1 MAPIY
6 RLTLR
11 QISSGWRLLIMAVL
25 AALPVIVAALTLR
38 SSGAP
43 SVRGFEDAVLSHML
57 AGAISP
63 LVVLAIATTAFGHE
77 IEDGTL
83 ANLTLAPIPRW
94 KIVLPKLLAPI
105 TVAGAFI
112 AVSAYATGHLAY
124 LGDVRATLSVTAGAL
139 AGVAL
144 YAAAFV
150 WLGLLTS
157 RAVWVGL
164 AYIVLWEELFTGI
177 VSGARLFSVRYHSIA
192 LTHGL
197 DERRFPASDHPELG
211 VVIAIL
217 AVAFAGFVWL
227 SVRRLRRMDV
237 P

>member
-1 MAPIY
+1 MGPIY

-11 QISSGWRLLIMAVL
+11 QISSRWRLIIMAAL
-25 AALPVIVAALTLR
+25 AALPVVVAVLTLR
-38 SSGAP
+38 SPGAP
-43 SVRGFEDAVLSHML
+43 SVADFEAVVFDHML
-57 AGAISP
+57 AGAITP
-63 LVVLAIATTAFGHE
+63 LVVLAIATVAFGHE

-83 ANLTLAPIPRW
+83 ANLTLAPVPRW
-94 KIVLPKLLAPI
+94 KIVLPKLLAPV
-105 TVAGAFI
+105 TLAGAFI
-112 AVSAYATGHLAY
+112 AASAFVTGHLAY
-124 LGDVRATLSVTAGAL
+124 LGDTRATLSVTVGAL

-150 WLGLLTS
+150 WLGLMSS
-157 RAVWVGL
+157 RAVWIGL

-177 VSGARLFSVRYHSIA
+177 VSGARLFSIRYHAIA

-197 DERRFPASDHPELG
+197 DGRRFAEADHPDL
-211 VVIAIL
+211 VAVIAVM
-217 AVAFAGFVWL
+217 AVAFGGLVWL

>member
-1 MAPIY
+1 MGPIY

-11 QISSGWRLLIMAVL
+11 QISSRWRIVVMTAL
-25 AALPVIVAALTLR
+25 AAMPVLVAVLTLR
-38 SSGAP
+38 STGAP
-43 SVRGFEDAVLSHML
+43 SVRGFEDAVFNHML

-83 ANLTLAPIPRW
+83 ANLTLAPVPRW
-94 KIVLPKLLAPI
+94 QIVLPKLLAPI
-105 TVAGAFI
+105 TVAGTFV
-112 AVSAYATGHLAY
+112 AVSALVTGHLVY
-124 LGDVRATLSVTAGAL
+124 LGDTRATLAVAAGAL
-139 AGVAL
+139 AGVAV

-150 WLGLLTS
+150 WLSLLTS
-157 RAVWVGL
+157 RAVWIGL

-177 VSGARLFSVRYHSIA
+177 VSGARLLSVRYQSIA

-197 DERRFPASDHPELG
+197 DERRFPASDHLELG